1 MSTKQRGGFFTLLA
15 ALVLLFIIGGC
26 GRSNSGGIETQEQLD
41 RFFEV
46 QCGDFNIT
54 VLSRGELDAIENY
67 ELRFEGKGRHGL
79 RVETLIDDN
88 SEVKAGDIVVCFADE
103 EYVENIT
110 LYEESIFD
118 LKVDYEDNIALEEE
132 LFGIGI
138 RSLEEALDDATL
150 NIDLF
155 LETQGVAR
163 DNSISILTQGSNALE
178 TAQDSLNKYENLDY
192 RSQSKEKQAGMD
204 QKEQGYY
211 DAIDEMDKATTEL
224 SGARL
229 KDEGTR
235 EKAERSVTL
244 AQKKVD
250 NALAAWE
257 TARKADRRFR
267 RYDHPQT
274 LRKLT
279 LASER
284 AELNLKRELVKA
296 ESDRIQSER
305 RYRKLIREKESILER
320 IEERKEKYV
329 EELVRIE
336 EEFNTQNERL
346 NERLTELK
354 TDLEGLILRAPIDG
368 IVALGAPSRR
378 GRDQKEIRIGVS
390 VSPREVIARVPDLSQ
405 FRVRCDIPEIFRSR
419 ISLGQKAMLK
429 NAALPNLN
437 MQGTIEDIDSMSQRI
452 VSWDSRSPRVYET
465 MISTNNADP
474 RLMPG
479 MTVEVEIL
487 VDTVVDV
494 LFVPV
499 EAVYNKEGKTY
510 CKVQMKF
517 SSEEVEIETG
527 RASDSYVEVNKGLE
541 AGDVVLLHS
550 SSNGS

>member
-46 QCGDFNIT
+46 QSGDFNIT